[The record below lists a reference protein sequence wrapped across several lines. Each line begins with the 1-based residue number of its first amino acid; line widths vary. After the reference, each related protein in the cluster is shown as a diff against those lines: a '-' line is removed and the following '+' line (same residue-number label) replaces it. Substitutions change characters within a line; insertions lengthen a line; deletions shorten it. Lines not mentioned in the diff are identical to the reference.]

1 MADFFVTITGDRVPE
16 VKVVLTVVVLVL
28 AAYQVVM
35 MAVGYGKLKLPFL
48 SPGAASFSHRS
59 VGDAIVPVTLFV
71 AIACLSYFGVANWFD
86 EAFLHGVLG
95 LLLALILGFKI
106 AVVRRLHSLSRF
118 LPVLGITVFI
128 LFALTAFTVIGGD

>member
-1 MADFFVTITGDRVPE
+1 VADFFVNITGDRVPE
-16 VKVVLTVVVLVL
+16 VKLVLTVVVLLL
-28 AAYQVVM
+28 AAYQVLM

-71 AIACLSYFGVANWFD
+71 AIACLTYFGIEEWFD

-95 LLLALILGFKI
+95 VLLAVVLAFKI
-106 AVVRRLHSLSRF
+106 AVVRWLHSLSRF
-118 LPVLGITVFI
+118 LPVLGVTVFI
-128 LFALTAFTVIGGD
+128 LFSLTAFTVIGGD

>member
-16 VKVVLTVVVLVL
+16 VKVVLTAVVLVL

-71 AIACLSYFGVANWFD
+71 AITCLSYFGVADWFD

-95 LLLALILGFKI
+95 VLLAVVLGFKI
-106 AVVRRLHSLSRF
+106 AVVRRLHSLNRF
-118 LPVLGITVFI
+118 LPALGITVFI
-128 LFALTAFTVIGGD
+128 LFALTAFTAIGGD

>member
-118 LPVLGITVFI
+118 LPVLGITVFT
-128 LFALTAFTVIGGD
+128 LFALTALTVIGGD

>member
-35 MAVGYGKLKLPFL
+35 MTVGYGKLKLPFL

-59 VGDAIVPVTLFV
+59 VGDAIVPMTLFV
-71 AIACLSYFGVANWFD
+71 AFACLSYFGVANWFD

-95 LLLALILGFKI
+95 VLLAVVLGFKI